1 MYKSISVKEMFII
14 KISAI
19 ISEYNP
25 IHNGHFYH
33 IQKTK
38 ELTNCDALIVVMS
51 GNFMQRGIP
60 AVVDKWNRTK
70 MALSCGA
77 DLVIELPTI
86 YAMSSAEFFSHGAVS
101 LLNNLKIVNFLSFG
115 SEDGDLSLIQNIA
128 NILSNEPI
136 EYKDYFKN
144 YLSQGLPF
152 TTSRSKALYDYI
164 RNSSSQFNDLDTIEK
179 TILGSNNILAIE
191 YCKSLISN
199 KSSINPITI
208 KREGGSYNDHNLN
221 NVFSSATSIRKFL
234 QTNSDFMELKK
245 HIPPAAFKI
254 LNNLYTSNY
263 PFIFDDSMLPYIK
276 YKVLTM
282 PNSIKSIPE
291 ASEGL
296 DNKILKELFNSNNY
310 NDIVLNIK
318 SKRYTYTRIS
328 RILSQYFIGFEN
340 FDIQSLRSSSPSY
353 ARILGFNDNGKNVLK
368 LIKDSSNIDLI
379 TKLPKN
385 PCPMLQLDIAATKAY
400 SLINPLINHNDDY
413 IKPICICK

>member
-1 MYKSISVKEMFII
+1 MFII
-14 KISAI
+14 KISSI

-51 GNFMQRGIP
+51 GNFMQRGTP
-60 AVVDKWNRTK
+60 AIIDKWNRTR
-70 MALSCGA
+70 MAISCGA

-101 LLNNLKIVNFLSFG
+101 LLHNLNVVNFLSFG

-136 EYKDYFKN
+136 EYKDYLKT

-152 TTSRSKALYDYI
+152 TTSRSKALYKYI
-164 RNSSSQFNDLDTIEK
+164 KNHFNYQNNLDIIEK

-191 YCKSLISN
+191 YCKALISN
-199 KSSINPITI
+199 NSSINPITI
-208 KREGGSYNDHNLN
+208 KREGSSYNDSNLN

-234 QTNSDFMELKK
+234 KNNLDFAELKK
-245 HIPPAAFKI
+245 HIPSGAFKI
-254 LNNLYTSNY
+254 LNELYISNY
-263 PFIFDDSMLPYIK
+263 PFIFDDFMLPYIK
-276 YKVLTM
+276 YKALTM

-296 DNKILKELFNSNNY
+296 DNKILKELLNSSNY
-310 NDIVLNIK
+310 TDIVLNIK

-340 FDIQSLRSSSPSY
+340 FDIHSLRASSPSY
-353 ARILGFNDNGKNVLK
+353 ARILGFNDKGKDVLK
-368 LIKDSSNIDLI
+368 LIKNNSDIDLI
-379 TKLPKN
+379 TKVPKN

-400 SLINPLINHNDDY
+400 SLINPSINYNDDY